1 MDSQEIELRQDSA
14 MLLRTDMRSRKINL
28 KEANSKHREITSTV
42 AALGEELKYAA
53 NRLDELKSGRGKKLA
68 SAPNIEVF
76 EFWLSIPGYQGSIQK
91 AKAEMTM
98 HGSLQH
104 VSNVSSTSKSGL
116 GGGIVGGLVF
126 GPLGAAAGVLATRKN
141 KVSTHVQ
148 QVDTR
153 QVELQIAGPGYA
165 WSALAHSG
173 YADKFRELRDLI
185 NAYGSSPKSIQDCL
199 REQTAAVNLLQEKLA
214 KQQAYLQLAAKEAEE
229 RSLAYEVTKKEFTNT
244 RLPLLT
250 DLKFRWECLS
260 SFWQWL
266 AIMCGP
272 ALLIM
277 LATVTTY
284 ARVTAQPWLS
294 QAIALAVADVLLWCA
309 LFIVYLIRYR
319 V

>member
-14 MLLRTDMRSRKINL
+14 MLLRTDMRSKKISL
-28 KEANSKHREITSTV
+28 KEANAKHREITSTI
-42 AALGEELKYAA
+42 ATLGEELKHAT

-76 EFWLSIPGYQGSIQK
+76 EYWLSIPGYQGSIQK
-91 AKAEMTM
+91 AKAEMTL

-141 KVSTHVQ
+141 KVSTQVQ

-165 WSALAHSG
+165 WSVLAHSG
-173 YADKFRELRDLI
+173 YGDKFRELRDLI
-185 NAYGSSPKSIQDCL
+185 NACGSNLKRIQDSL
-199 REQTAAVNLLQEKLA
+199 LEQASAVNLLQEKLT
-214 KQQAYLQLAAKEAEE
+214 KQQAYLQIAAKEADE
-229 RSLAYEVTKKEFTNT
+229 RSVAYEITKKEFTNT
-244 RLPLLT
+244 RLPLFT
-250 DLKFRWECLS
+250 DLKFRWQCLS
-260 SFWQWL
+260 DFWQWL
-266 AIMCGP
+266 AILGGP
-272 ALLIM
+272 VLLVI
-277 LATVTTY
+277 LAGVTTY
-284 ARVTAQPWLS
+284 ARMAAQPWLS
-294 QAIALAVADVLLWCA
+294 QAIALAVADVLFWCV

-319 V
+319 L

>member
-14 MLLRTDMRSRKINL
+14 MLLRTDMRSKKINL

-42 AALGEELKYAA
+42 AALREELKYAA

-185 NAYGSSPKSIQDCL
+185 NAYGSSPKSIQDSL

-229 RSLAYEVTKKEFTNT
+229 RSLAYEITKKEFTNT

-266 AIMCGP
+266 AIICGP
-272 ALLIM
+272 VLLIM

>member
-14 MLLRTDMRSRKINL
+14 MLLRTDMRSKKISL
-28 KEANSKHREITSTV
+28 KKANAKHREITSTV
-42 AALGEELKYAA
+42 AVLGEELKYATS
-53 NRLDELKSGRGKKLA
+53 RLDELKSGRGKKLA
-68 SAPNIEVF
+68 SAPDIEVF

-91 AKAEMTM
+91 AKAEMTL

-153 QVELQIAGPGYA
+153 QVELQITGPGYA
-165 WSALAHSG
+165 WSVLAHSG
-173 YADKFRELRDLI
+173 YGDKFRELRDLI
-185 NAYGSSPKSIQDCL
+185 NACGSSLKSIQESI
-199 REQTAAVNLLQEKLA
+199 REQSTTVSLLQEKSA
-214 KQQAYLQLAAKEAEE
+214 KQQSHLKLAAKEAEE
-229 RSLAYEVTKKEFTNT
+229 RNVAYEIAKNEFTNT

-266 AIMCGP
+266 AILGGP
-272 ALLIM
+272 VLLVI
-277 LATVTTY
+277 LAGITTY
-284 ARVTAQPWLS
+284 ARFTDQPWLS
-294 QAIALAVADVLLWCA
+294 HAIALAVADVLLWCA

-319 V
+319 I

>member
-14 MLLRTDMRSRKINL
+14 MLLRTDMRSKKINL

-42 AALGEELKYAA
+42 AALREELKYAA

-76 EFWLSIPGYQGSIQK
+76 EFWLSIPGYQGSIQQ

-185 NAYGSSPKSIQDCL
+185 NAYGSSPKSIQDSL

-229 RSLAYEVTKKEFTNT
+229 RSLAYEITKKEFTNT

-266 AIMCGP
+266 AIICGP
-272 ALLIM
+272 VLLIM

>member
-14 MLLRTDMRSRKINL
+14 MLLRTDMRSKKINL
-28 KEANSKHREITSTV
+28 KEANAKHREITSTI
-42 AALGEELKYAA
+42 ATLGEELKHAT

-68 SAPNIEVF
+68 SAPDIEVF
-76 EFWLSIPGYQGSIQK
+76 EFWLSIPGYKGSIQK
-91 AKAEMTM
+91 AKAEMIM

-141 KVSTHVQ
+141 KVSTQVQ

-165 WSALAHSG
+165 WSVLAHSG

-185 NAYGSSPKSIQDCL
+185 NAYGSSPKSIQDSL
-199 REQTAAVNLLQEKLA
+199 REQTTTVNLLQEKSA
-214 KQQAYLQLAAKEAEE
+214 KQKAYLQLAAKEAEE
-229 RSLAYEVTKKEFTNT
+229 RSVAYEMTKKEYTNA
-244 RLPLLT
+244 RLPLFT
-250 DLKFRWECLS
+250 DLKFRWACLS
-260 SFWQWL
+260 NFWQWL
-266 AIMCGP
+266 AILGGP
-272 ALLIM
+272 GLLVI
-277 LATVTTY
+277 LAGVTTY
-284 ARVTAQPWLS
+284 ARIAAQPWLS

-309 LFIVYLIRYR
+309 LFIIYLIRYR

>member
-42 AALGEELKYAA
+42 AVLGEELKYAA

-284 ARVTAQPWLS
+284 ARMAAQPWLS
-294 QAIALAVADVLLWCA
+294 QATALAVVDVFVWCA
-309 LFIVYLIRYR
+309 LFIAYLIRYR

>member
-14 MLLRTDMRSRKINL
+14 MMLRTDMHLKKRNL
-28 KEANSKHREITSTV
+28 KDAIAKHREVASTIV
-42 AALGEELKYAA
+42 AVGEDLKCATI
-53 NRLDELKSGRGKKLA
+53 RLDDLQSGRGKALA
-68 SAPNIEVF
+68 SEPDIKIF

-126 GPLGAAAGVLATRKN
+126 GPLGAAAGVLATRKS

-148 QVDTR
+148 RIDTR
-153 QVELQIAGPGYA
+153 QVELQITGPGYA

-185 NAYGSSPKSIQDCL
+185 NAYGSNPKSIQDSF
-199 REQTAAVNLLQEKLA
+199 REQTTIVNTLQKKLTKLKA
-214 KQQAYLQLAAKEAEE
+214 QHQVATLEAEE
-229 RSLAYEVTKKEFTNT
+229 RKLAYEATKKDFTAI
-244 RLPLLT
+244 RLPLFT
-250 DLKFRWECLS
+250 DFKFRWECLS

-266 AIMCGP
+266 AILCGP
-272 ALLIM
+272 ALLVI
-277 LATVTTY
+277 LAGVTVY
-284 ARVTAQPWLS
+284 ARITAQPWLS
-294 QAIALAVADVLLWCA
+294 QAIGLAVGEILLWCA
-309 LFIVYLIRYR
+309 LFIVYLMRYR

>member
-14 MLLRTDMRSRKINL
+14 MLLRTDMRLKKSNL
-28 KEANSKHREITSTV
+28 KEANAKHREITSNVT
-42 AALGEELKYAA
+42 ALGEELKYAT

-141 KVSTHVQ
+141 KISTHVQ

-153 QVELQIAGPGYA
+153 QVELQITGPGYA

-185 NAYGSSPKSIQDCL
+185 NAYGSSPKSIQDSL
-199 REQTAAVNLLQEKLA
+199 REQTTTVNI
-214 KQQAYLQLAAKEAEE
+214 LQLKSIKLKAQHQIAANEAEE
-229 RSLAYEVTKKEFTNT
+229 RKLAYEATKKDFTST
-244 RLPLLT
+244 RLPLIT

-266 AIMCGP
+266 AIICGP
-272 ALLIM
+272 ALLVI
-277 LATVTTY
+277 LAGVTVY
-284 ARVTAQPWLS
+284 ARIAAQPWLS
-294 QAIALAVADVLLWCA
+294 QAIGLAVADVLLWCV
-309 LFIVYLIRYR
+309 LFVVYLIRYR